1 MRLDSTWTERVEQSQ
16 HQHNQHKKGQQ
27 VLEMVKTPQD
37 DQHTVYTT
45 AAGPVVGS
53 GSATPPTKQ
62 LPIRTPDNSPNK
74 LKPKKSREDCS
85 AADLDNY
92 YNDLSDVKW
101 EFANLVGDD

>member
-45 AAGPVVGS
+45 DASPVVDS
-53 GSATPPTKQ
+53 GSAAPPTKQ
-62 LPIRTPDNSPNK
+62 LPIRTSDNSLNK
-74 LKPKKSREDCS
+74 SKSKKPRENCS

-92 YNDLSDVKW
+92 YNDLLDV
-101 EFANLVGDD
+101 E